1 MPISW
6 LSASTTGKPET
17 RYSPAIVSSS
27 SSVASGPIVT
37 GLEMMPVCVRFTRS
51 TWRAWSSM
59 ERLRCSTPMPPWR
72 AMAIAIADSVTVS
85 IAATIS
91 GTRSE
96 ISRVRR
102 VVVSMSD
109 GARSDSP
116 GSSST
121 SS

>member
-1 MPISW
+1 M
-6 LSASTTGKPET
+6 
-17 RYSPAIVSSS
+17 
-27 SSVASGPIVT
+27 VT
-37 GLEMMPVCVRFTRS
+37 GLEMMPVCVRLTRS

-59 ERLRCSTPMPPWR
+59 ERLRCSTPMPPSR
-72 AMAIAIADSVTVS
+72 AMAIAIRDSVTVS
-85 IAATIS
+85 IAALIS
-91 GTRSE
+91 GTRME

-102 VVVSMSD
+102 VVVSMSL